1 MIAVIFEV
9 YIDKEKKNEYLDI
22 ASELKLKLS
31 KIEGF
36 ISIERFQSISEPNKL
51 ISLSF
56 WQDEDSVKKWRN
68 IEIHRQAQS
77 KGIKS
82 IFKDYRI
89 RIGSIVRDYGMF
101 DRKESPE
108 DSKTSLGA

>member
-1 MIAVIFEV
+1 MVAVIFEV
-9 YIDKEKKNEYLDI
+9 HIKKEKKNEYLDI
-22 ASELKLKLS
+22 ASELKLELT

-51 ISLSF
+51 LSLSF
-56 WQDEDSVKKWRN
+56 WQNEDAIKKWRN
-68 IEIHRQAQS
+68 LEIHRQAQS

-89 RIGSIVRDYGMF
+89 RIGYIVRDYGMF
-101 DRKESPE
+101 DRKKSPN
-108 DSKTSLGA
+108 DSKMSLGA